1 MGMRS
6 LTGDV
11 QAETNQKRHDKEE
24 VSTLS
29 TRQPP
34 EMEQKRSTEDKVDNI
49 RPPKGGFLVGI

>member
-1 MGMRS
+1 MYK
-6 LTGDV
+6 
-11 QAETNQKRHDKEE
+11 QKPNQKRHDKEE
-24 VSTLS
+24 VNTLS